1 MGSFTKRQHLLSNK
15 GSVGLLF
22 KEPIFMYM
30 GKNLRITMSEQNT
43 FEHVQLEVIDFK
55 GNVVGPSGMCLA
67 RGHGLLFQRLKRQ
80 T

>member
-1 MGSFTKRQHLLSNK
+1 
-15 GSVGLLF
+15 
-22 KEPIFMYM
+22 MYM

-55 GNVVGPSGMCLA
+55 GNVVGPWGMCLA
-67 RGHGLLFQRLKRQ
+67 QGHGLLFQRLKRQ